1 MSYREQIL
9 SKTVLPPGR
18 LCLAFSGG
26 SDSLALLSL
35 LPKERSYA
43 VYINHNIRPSDE
55 LEKEIALNKRNAASF
70 SIPLK
75 IITMERGQVEA
86 LSLKEG
92 IGIEAAAR
100 KLRYA
105 ILEKEDADY
114 VLTAHHM
121 DDQVET
127 ILMRLLSGA
136 PFYRL
141 EGIRLERGRIFRPF
155 LHVEKELINAYM
167 DEAGFS
173 CSYDSTNSDV
183 RYRRN
188 FIRRNILPLISF
200 EEKRLISSIA
210 ANMQQINGRE
220 AGIPIKKGFS
230 YSIDKESF
238 LSSSPMR
245 REEALYK
252 INEDLGFSSLLSRSQ
267 CLEVENAVGKNLN
280 YAGPRFLV
288 RTTGD
293 VIRFYPKHV
302 NIVFDGTK
310 SFIWN
315 NLCYEV
321 SDEAF
326 DEKSLIIDFSSLEL
340 PLLLRE
346 SREGDVIEL
355 KEGRKKVRDL
365 EKEYGVPYCFV
376 LEDRI
381 SIVAVLA
388 RVFGKR
394 DRLARR
400 LLNRKGKACSL
411 RELERAMP

>member
-55 LEKEIALNKRNAASF
+55 LEKEIALNKRNASSF
-70 SIPLK
+70 SIPIK

-127 ILMRLLSGA
+127 ILMRLLSGS
-136 PFYRL
+136 PLYRL
-141 EGIRLERGRIFRPF
+141 EGIRLKRGRIFRPF
-155 LHVEKELINAYM
+155 LHVEKELINAYI
-167 DEAGFS
+167 DESGLS
-173 CSYDSTNSDV
+173 CSYDSTNSDI
-183 RYRRN
+183 RYKRN
-188 FIRRNILPLISF
+188 FIRKNILPLISPD
-200 EEKRLISSIA
+200 EKRLISSIA

-220 AGIPIKKGFS
+220 AGIPIKKGFT
-230 YSIDKESF
+230 YSIEKESF

-245 REEALYK
+245 MEEALYK
-252 INEDLGFSSLLSRSQ
+252 INEDLGFSSLLSRLQ
-267 CLEVENAVGKNLN
+267 CLEVENAVEKNLN
-280 YAGPRFLV
+280 YTGPRFLV
-288 RTTGD
+288 RTSGD

-310 SFIWN
+310 SFTWN

-326 DEKSLIIDFSSLEL
+326 DEKTLIIDFSSLEL